1 MLQVFKNAFALPDL
15 RKRILFTLG
24 ILVLYQLAAHV
35 PVPGVNQAALQSLL
49 QGQGATSALANI
61 LNLLSGGALSNFSVL
76 AMGVYPYITAQII
89 IQLLAGVI
97 PSLERMLRE
106 EGSAGRKKLETY
118 TFLFAIP
125 MALLSAIGQIRIF
138 SSSGS
143 GEIIPGFGHR
153 VSADGGSAGD
163 DDGRHVLCH
172 LAGPVDYRS
181 KASGRVSRSSS
192 SAVSW
197 RAFRRTSRSC
207 WPIRPRRRLR
217 WAPLSWSI
225 VLTVFVIVYVQEGE
239 RRIPV
244 QYGKRVRGRR
254 VFGGGSTFIPLKVN
268 TAGMIPLIFAQSLL
282 VLPAIIFQILAGS
295 PNPQIADFF
304 NNLAAAF
311 SGGRHSLSWL
321 YWLMYFA
328 LVVGFTFFYTDV
340 LMQQQNMADTLQ
352 KQGGFIPGIRPG
364 QRTQEYIMAVS
375 RRITLVGA
383 LFLGGIA
390 VLPFFLTVLDIIPNA
405 MNMSILSTGMLI
417 VVGVVLDTIR
427 QLEAQLT
434 MRHYEGFSQVTRS
447 RSRRRGREQAD
458 TWQNISC
465 CLARRELAKAHRLSA

>member
-15 RKRILFTLG
+15 RKRILFTVG

-35 PVPGVNQAALQSLL
+35 PVPGVNQEALQQLL
-49 QGQGATSALANI
+49 EGQGATSALANI

-106 EGSAGRKKLETY
+106 EGTAGRKKLETY
-118 TFLFAIP
+118 TFIFAIP

-138 SSSGS
+138 SSG
-143 GEIIPGFGHR
+143 GQEIIPGFGTEFLPTAAVLATMTAGTFFAIWLGQLITEQGIGQGISIIIFGGIVAR
-153 VSADGGSAGD
+153 IPQNIMQLLADPTTAFVSLVTFAI
-163 DDGRHVLCH
+163 V
-172 LAGPVDYRS
+172 
-181 KASGRVSRSSS
+181 
-192 SAVSW
+192 
-197 RAFRRTSRSC
+197 
-207 WPIRPRRRLR
+207 
-217 WAPLSWSI
+217 I
-225 VLTVFVIVYVQEGE
+225 VLTVAVIVYVQEGE

-268 TAGMIPLIFAQSLL
+268 MSGMIPLIFAQSLL

-304 NNLAAAF
+304 NNLAQAF
-311 SGGRHSLSWL
+311 SGGRHAMSWM
-321 YWLMYFA
+321 YWLMMFL

-434 MRHYEGFSQVTRS
+434 MRHYEGF
-447 RSRRRGREQAD
+447 
-458 TWQNISC
+458 
-465 CLARRELAKAHRLSA
+465 LK

>member
-1 MLQVFKNAFALPDL
+1 MWREVRRPDGMVQVFKNAFALPDL

-35 PVPGVNQAALQSLL
+35 PVPGVDQAALKNLL
-49 QGQGATSALANI
+49 EGQGATSALANI

-106 EGSAGRKKLETY
+106 EGTAGRKKLETY
-118 TFLFAIP
+118 TFIFAIP
-125 MALLSAIGQIRIF
+125 MALLSAIGQINIF
-138 SSSGS
+138 SSG
-143 GEIIPGFGHR
+143 GTKIIPNFGVEFLPTVAVLATMTAGTFFAIWLGQLITEQGIGQGISIIIFGGIVGR
-153 VSADGGSAGD
+153 IPQNIAQLLAEPDPTKALVS
-163 DDGRHVLCH
+163 V
-172 LAGPVDYRS
+172 V
-181 KASGRVSRSSS
+181 
-192 SAVSW
+192 
-197 RAFRRTSRSC
+197 AFA
-207 WPIRPRRRLR
+207 LVV
-217 WAPLSWSI
+217 

-268 TAGMIPLIFAQSLL
+268 MSGMIPLIFAQSLL
-282 VLPAIIFQILAGS
+282 VLPAIIFQIFAGS
-295 PNPQIADFF
+295 PNPDIAAFF
-304 NNLAAAF
+304 NNLAQAF
-311 SGGRHSLSWL
+311 SGGRHSASWI
-321 YWLMYFA
+321 YWLMMFL

-390 VLPFFLTVLDIIPNA
+390 VLPFFLTVLEIIPNA

-434 MRHYEGFSQVTRS
+434 MRHYEGF
-447 RSRRRGREQAD
+447 
-458 TWQNISC
+458 
-465 CLARRELAKAHRLSA
+465 LK

>member
-35 PVPGVNQAALQSLL
+35 PVPGVNQQALQELL

-106 EGSAGRKKLETY
+106 EGTAGRKKLETY

-138 SSSGS
+138 SSGGG
-143 GEIIPGFGHR
+143 GEIIPGFGTEFLPTAAVLATMTAGTFFAIWLGQLITEQGIGQGISIIIFGGIVAR
-153 VSADGGSAGD
+153 IPQNIMQLLADPTTAF
-163 DDGRHVLCH
+163 VALVTF
-172 LAGPVDYRS
+172 A
-181 KASGRVSRSSS
+181 
-192 SAVSW
+192 AV
-197 RAFRRTSRSC
+197 
-207 WPIRPRRRLR
+207 
-217 WAPLSWSI
+217 I

-268 TAGMIPLIFAQSLL
+268 MSGMIPLIFAQSLL

-295 PNPQIADFF
+295 PNPEIANFF
-304 NNLAAAF
+304 NNLAQAF
-311 SGGRHSLSWL
+311 SGGRHAMSWM
-321 YWLMYFA
+321 YWLMMFL

-364 QRTQEYIMAVS
+364 QRTQEYITAVS

-390 VLPFFLTVLDIIPNA
+390 VLPFFLTVLNLIPNA

-434 MRHYEGFSQVTRS
+434 MRHYEGF
-447 RSRRRGREQAD
+447 
-458 TWQNISC
+458 
-465 CLARRELAKAHRLSA
+465 LK

>member
-35 PVPGVNQAALQSLL
+35 PVPGVNQAALQNLL

-61 LNLLSGGALSNFSVL
+61 LNLLSGGALSSFSVL

-106 EGSAGRKKLETY
+106 EGTAGRKKLETY

-138 SSSGS
+138 SSTSS
-143 GEIIPGFGHR
+143 GEIIPGFGTQFLPTVAVLATMTAGTFFAIWLGQLITEQGIGQGISIIIFGGIVAR
-153 VSADGGSAGD
+153 VPQNIGQLLAD
-163 DDGRHVLCH
+163 
-172 LAGPVDYRS
+172 PT
-181 KASGRVSRSSS
+181 KAPIAMG
-192 SAVSW
+192 
-197 RAFRRTSRSC
+197 AF
-207 WPIRPRRRLR
+207 IIV
-217 WAPLSWSI
+217 I

-295 PNPQIADFF
+295 PNPQIASFF
-304 NNLAAAF
+304 STMASAF
-311 SGGRHSLSWL
+311 SGGRQSLSVL
-321 YWLMYFA
+321 YWLMYFV

-364 QRTQEYIMAVS
+364 QRTSEYIMAVS

-405 MNMSILSTGMLI
+405 MSMSILSTGMLI

-434 MRHYEGFSQVTRS
+434 MRHYEGF
-447 RSRRRGREQAD
+447 
-458 TWQNISC
+458 
-465 CLARRELAKAHRLSA
+465 LK